1 MGFDIS
7 TESGVVLIIDDMV
20 ALLRRQDVKTATT
33 VCRAFYEEVNA
44 GQKKNFKPLGNL
56 GDPTL
61 AQLKKA
67 LAGCDGVL
75 KKQGW
80 LEGYEAGSA
89 SSKNW
94 AEAAEG
100 GMDRFCEALHD
111 LWVAIIEG
119 TRPDFP
125 VALDEVRVFV
135 WPSHCGWDVPIGKVC
150 FIFNDHGLYEKI
162 LTAQGKKFE
171 KIMGKIEVIKW
182 THMSY

>member
-1 MGFDIS
+1 MVIG
-7 TESGVVLIIDDMV
+7 DMV
-20 ALLRRQDVKTATT
+20 GLLRKQDVKTATK
-33 VCRAFYEEVNA
+33 VCRALYEEFNA
-44 GQKKNFKPLGNL
+44 EQKKNFKRLGNL

-67 LAGCDGVL
+67 LSDCDGVL

-80 LEGYEAGSA
+80 LEGYEAQWA
-89 SSKNW
+89 SSQ
-94 AEAAEG
+94 AFSGE
-100 GMDRFCEALHD
+100 GMDRFCEALHE
-111 LWVAIIEG
+111 LWVAIIEE

-171 KIMGKIEVIKW
+171 KIMGKLEVVKW